1 MYTFNPLAS
10 IPVSHEGFV
19 IICVFALVV
28 IAISLFTEG
37 LTYAL
42 VVSVPAALVVLL
54 AYNVSY
60 TWTDQTPKTFV
71 NQQVTADLV
80 EFVAEGYAVDER
92 HGKSTYRVDKHNSYV
107 VYKVDGQRV
116 LLPATLGQTY
126 PDRAVLY
133 KN

>member
-10 IPVSHEGFV
+10 IPVTHEGFV
-19 IICVFALVV
+19 IICCFAVL
-28 IAISLFTEG
+28 ALAMMLFGEG
-37 LTYAL
+37 FMAMLLSTI
-42 VVSVPAALVVLL
+42 PAALVVLV

-71 NQQVTADLV
+71 NQQVTGELV

-107 VYKVDGQRV
+107 VYKVEGQRV
-116 LLPATLGQTY
+116 LLSATIGQTY
-126 PDRAVLY
+126 PEKAILY